1 LAGDDLVCMEDKGK
15 QFLAGLEQALKDNE
29 DMLLSLLPG
38 YVAACGFETEEEAG
52 QALSGIRQL
61 MVGWFTVGYVAGMKA
76 GAGAKSDQS

>member
-1 LAGDDLVCMEDKGK
+1 
-15 QFLAGLEQALKDNE
+15 
-29 DMLLSLLPG
+29 LSLLPG
-38 YVAACGFETEEEAG
+38 YVAACGFENEEEAG